1 MKKTINVKLN
11 FYEALEMLSSDD
23 SIEGII
29 DNNNT
34 SIIITI
40 KNGKVCINNAE
51 TDLTVDSLKNDSWL
65 TII

>member
-40 KNGKVCINNAE
+40 KNGKVCINNVE